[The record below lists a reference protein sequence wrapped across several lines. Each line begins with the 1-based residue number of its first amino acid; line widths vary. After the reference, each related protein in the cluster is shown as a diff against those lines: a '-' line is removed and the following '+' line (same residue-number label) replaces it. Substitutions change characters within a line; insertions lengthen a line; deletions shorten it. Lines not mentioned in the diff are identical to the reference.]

1 MQIIMVS
8 LLKLQV
14 KISPTKV
21 FFSGILQFWG
31 GGGNYSDLALVEV
44 HYAFQWTTAMKPACL
59 PFSVDYW
66 DTKSLVTP

>member
-1 MQIIMVS
+1 MQIIHHGLAS
-8 LLKLQV
+8 QIAGQNLTYQG
-14 KISPTKV
+14 V
-21 FFSGILQFWG
+21 FQWHIAIW
-31 GGGNYSDLALVEV
+31 GGGNYSDLALVEM